1 MSRKQVIVIAAA
13 AVAALLAPGLASA
26 QEEAADAGAP
36 GEEAAPDAGAPEPA
50 PEEPVL
56 DEPFVPEDPLIVPYD
71 DGAQPPPAS
80 ADLDDGK
87 PFAKGDMEPGFG
99 LGFLGYG
106 DLFYMSIGGSFA
118 YYVVNRLAPGL
129 EVSYGTDF
137 GSADIP
143 DSVTLLPFLKFVI
156 LRNARFAPYLI
167 ALAGREFEFN
177 GYNAVH
183 SWIVGG
189 GAGVHIGIGEHVAI
203 RIQLTFQHHWYDDA
217 VISGYD
223 DDRLYKD
230 DEGNEY
236 PCPSGT
242 SCGELDDWL
251 PVDATD
257 GTPCFVDPDDPEN
270 YTCAVGDKKDL
281 THDWIFPIIS
291 VGMAFS
297 F

>member
-1 MSRKQVIVIAAA
+1 MSRKQVIVIVAA

-36 GEEAAPDAGAPEPA
+36 GEEAAPDADAPEPLPA
-50 PEEPVL
+50 EPVL
-56 DEPFVPEDPLIVPYD
+56 DEPFVPEEPIIVPYD

-156 LRNARFAPYLI
+156 LRNPRFAPYLI
-167 ALAGREFEFN
+167 AFGGREFQFN
-177 GYNAVH
+177 GYNAAH

-203 RIQLTFQHHWYDDA
+203 KIQLTFQHHWYDDA

-223 DDRLYKD
+223 DDALYKD
-230 DEGNEY
+230 GDGNKY
-236 PCPSGT
+236 PPPSGFDREDV
-242 SCGELDDWL
+242 GGWD
-251 PVDATD
+251 PAVATD
-257 GTPCFVDPDDPEN
+257 GTPCLVNPSDDTI
-270 YTCAVGDKKDL
+270 YTCATKDKSDL

-291 VGMAFS
+291 VGMTFS